1 MFGGMA
7 FKIGM
12 LAKKSA
18 GGVDVT
24 PNAVDWSDITYD
36 YITGNFTYTE
46 KQITG
51 INTSITLSVSY
62 DQGLYDLYYK
72 VNNTDQ
78 GYEGTPT
85 ASDPGSLGFTLIN
98 DTGTFS
104 VSNNQYVSFGL
115 ANSTGS
121 NFLDTV
127 SVYNTSDSSALLDT
141 LTVQQINFS

>member
-1 MFGGMA
+1 MA
-7 FKIGM
+7 FKVGM

-24 PNAVDWSDITYD
+24 PNAVDWSEVIYD
-36 YITGNFTYTE
+36 ALFGDFTYTE

-62 DQGLYDLYYK
+62 DQGLYDLFYK

-78 GYEGTPT
+78 GYEGSPT
-85 ASDPGSLGFTLIN
+85 ASDPGTLGFTLIN

-115 ANSTGS
+115 SNTTSS

-127 SVYNTSDSSALLDT
+127 SVYNDSDSGTLLDT
-141 LTVQQINFS
+141 FDAKQINYS